1 MILTRS
7 FIPGVYTTSPLMPYE
22 QETVGNSV
30 YSRYTDG
37 LKWKDHRR
45 LEKVPTKEV
54 IFKTTTEG
62 SIVRNEKT
70 WDFWDNRTSA
80 EYIPVN
86 NPFKEDGTT
95 FS

>member
-22 QETVGNSV
+22 QETVGNIV

-37 LKWKDHRR
+37 LKWKDHRCR
-45 LEKVPTKEV
+45 EKVPAKEA

-62 SIVRNEKT
+62 SIVRNEKA
-70 WDFWDNRTSA
+70 WDFWDNRASA
-80 EYIPVN
+80 AYIPVN

-95 FS
+95 IS